1 LTSRFALYWQTDTN
15 FFMLPVAPYLSWD
28 LGGHVEKTIAIIG
41 TLDTKGGEFEFL
53 KNEIE
58 KKGCRTFVI
67 NVGVLGTPPFEPDV
81 SADEVALA
89 GGAQLSDLV
98 TKGDRPEALAVMSAG
113 ITKVISK
120 YYEEGKFDG
129 IISMGG
135 GGGTALGTR
144 AMRALP
150 IGVPKVMVSTIAS
163 GDTSAYVGTSDIV
176 MIPSIVDVAGL
187 NRISRTVFTNAAGA
201 VCGMV
206 SGEIGKDAQEKP
218 LIAATMFG
226 NTTRAVEHAR
236 KIIEENGYEVL
247 VFHATGTGGRTMEML
262 IGSGFFSGVLDLT
275 TTEWADEL
283 CGGVLSAGSGRLD
296 AAGEA
301 GIPQVITPAC
311 IDMCNFWAPETIP
324 EKYNDRLFCEWN
336 PNVTLMRT
344 TPEENAEMGK
354 IFAGKLNT
362 ALGPVAVLVPM
373 GGFSELDAPGKA
385 FWWPEADRAFV
396 DGLKSKLNPAI
407 PVTLM
412 DKNVNDPEFS
422 GQVAQ
427 TLLDMLSKG
436 G

>member
-1 LTSRFALYWQTDTN
+1 
-15 FFMLPVAPYLSWD
+15 MKLPVAPDLSWD

-58 KKGCRTFVI
+58 KRGCRTFVI
-67 NVGVLGTPPFEPDV
+67 NVGVLGTPPFKPEV
-81 SADEVALA
+81 SADEVAIA
-89 GGAQLSDLV
+89 GGMQLSDLV
-98 TKGDRPEALAVMSAG
+98 KKGDRPEALAVMSTG

-120 YYEEGKFDG
+120 YYEDGKFDG

-201 VCGMV
+201 ICGMV
-206 SGEIGKDAQEKP
+206 SGEIDKDAQEKP

-324 EKYNDRLFCEWN
+324 EKYKDRLFCEWN

-344 TPEENAEMGK
+344 TPGENAEMGK
-354 IFAGKLNT
+354 IFAEKLNT

-373 GGFSELDAPGKA
+373 GGFSELDAPGKP
-385 FWWPEADRAFV
+385 FWWPEADQAFV